1 MLAEFL
7 QKFNLPKEEE
17 WVIFLKLMKQL
28 KKTKQKE
35 LREIASQNII
45 NKSAS
50 DLASLKEKSPNFS
63 FPQAWQD
70 S

>member
-17 WVIFLKLMKQL
+17 WVLFLKLMKEL
-28 KKTKQKE
+28 KKTKQKD

-45 NKSAS
+45 NLSAS
-50 DLASLKEKSPNFS
+50 DFESLKEKSPNFS

>member
-17 WVIFLKLMKQL
+17 WVLFLKLMKEL
-28 KKTKQKE
+28 KKTKQKD

-45 NKSAS
+45 NESAS
-50 DLASLKEKSPNFS
+50 DFASLKETSPNFS

>member
-1 MLAEFL
+1 
-7 QKFNLPKEEE
+7 
-17 WVIFLKLMKQL
+17 L

-50 DLASLKEKSPNFS
+50 ELESLKEKSPNFS